1 MNAPEEIR
9 LAAYVTDLKTQLAP
23 LYAEGKYQEAL
34 TELASLRE
42 SVDAFFDSVMVMD
55 KDDNIRRNR
64 LTLLNELRNL
74 FLGVAD
80 ISLLQ

>member
-1 MNAPEEIR
+1 
-9 LAAYVTDLKTQLAP
+9 
-23 LYAEGKYQEAL
+23 
-34 TELASLRE
+34 
-42 SVDAFFDSVMVMD
+42 MVMD
-55 KDDNIRRNR
+55 KDDNIRSNR

>member
-1 MNAPEEIR
+1 
-9 LAAYVTDLKTQLAP
+9 
-23 LYAEGKYQEAL
+23 
-34 TELASLRE
+34 LASLRE
-42 SVDAFFDSVMVMD
+42 AVDAFFDSVMVMD

>member
-1 MNAPEEIR
+1 M
-9 LAAYVTDLKTQLAP
+9 TDLKTQLAP

-42 SVDAFFDSVMVMD
+42 AVDAFFDSVMVMD

-74 FLGVAD
+74 FWVLR
-80 ISLLQ
+80 IFHCCSNR